1 MEAKINNNK
10 KALVLAAAAS
20 VILAILFGVSTVS
33 TRAVNANLKAELRSE
48 KLKQDS
54 ILSTKILLDK
64 EIAGLLK
71 DIDGQKANNS
81 KLAGLLNDANTELN
95 NKIAELGRIK
105 KENLTVKKLKKELND
120 VKEIRERLNRDIAD
134 LTAENLMLKNEVKG
148 LKDELAIMAARPKE
162 PLVLPT
168 AGNFMVEM
176 LKRNDKLTVKSRRT
190 KSFQLSFDIAGLEQL
205 SGEEEFYVSLTD
217 PSGNELEPA
226 AEDLLVKGTSI
237 KYSSKIKVNTGSEKE
252 VNQKIKLGDKIKLKG
267 VYCVK
272 VYNAKH
278 GLIGSAKVKAM

>member
-1 MEAKINNNK
+1 MEAKVNNNK

-20 VILAILFGVSTVS
+20 VILAILFGVSTIS

-120 VKEIRERLNRDIAD
+120 IKEIRERLNRDIAD

-226 AEDLLVKGTSI
+226 AEDIVVKGTSV
-237 KYSSKIKVNTGSEKE
+237 KYSSKIKVNTGSKKE
-252 VNQKIKLGDKIKLKG
+252 VNQKIKLDDKIKLKG